1 MKIIDSECHQ
11 QPIRYSKTRLVTAIA
26 SVLIGINVHADS
38 NEVKALE
45 EIIVTATKRE
55 VNMQNV
61 AQSISALSSDDLKKM
76 RAIDM
81 KGVINAFSGVSM
93 VTSQPQQNE
102 ITMRGLTS
110 GTGEW
115 YSDSQVAVY
124 LDEQPMTTASQQVNI
139 RGVDMERIESLQ
151 GPQGTMY
158 GSSSQAGT
166 IRYISNKPNHN
177 GISGQLETSYGFT
190 EGGDDSYDLNG
201 HLNIPL
207 IDDQLA
213 MRVVAY
219 QSRDGGYVDNLYG
232 QSLSGNFDNADLVGG
247 VGGVDKNQN
256 EASIAGGRIA
266 FLWEMADDW
275 SGLLTVVGEQS
286 KYDGHW
292 DTDPSLGDHKITAF
306 ADDQSDSKWYS
317 AAFNLTGDLG
327 FAELSATVTHL
338 ERDISY
344 LHDQNVYNQYK
355 DRTYHT
361 VDAAYPSRY
370 DTDYNRS
377 LWFNEQNQERDALEI
392 RLASLGD
399 SRLSWVAGVFYE
411 DVYDEWYAG
420 TVHENLADTASAAA
434 ASAYVA
440 YNQLEAEYLSDPNV
454 SYGNIFERTVQQTA
468 LFAEVSYDISDHF
481 ALRVGSRWS
490 EYKRDTSDA
499 YYYPFKL
506 DESENT
512 RSKIDDSI
520 YKVALQYQIDD
531 DRMVYALYSQGFRL
545 GGQNAPRA
553 VASGFVN
560 QTYDSDTLDNYEL
573 GIKSQWF
580 DNRLQ
585 VNSQLFHMVWSD
597 YQTNISGDDNWYD
610 HGTVNAGDAEVTG
623 LELDIALQ
631 ASENLKI
638 KANVF
643 FARPEFKDDIVYS
656 AAPDQQAFLPNGD
669 ENPNFDGYDIEAGMR
684 MPNSP
689 KYKGWLS
696 INYDIPDL
704 FGGDAWVYFE
714 TSYQAE
720 SWNEIYNIPRKDD
733 DNDGDNDGVT
743 EGLSKP
749 YSVSS
754 LSFGVD
760 MPNDLSVTLL
770 LDNVFDKATSTY
782 VSTGNNDNADAFGDS
797 RWHNTQ
803 SFERPRTFWVTL
815 RKDF

>member
-1 MKIIDSECHQ
+1 MKIIDSEAHQ

-38 NEVKALE
+38 DEVKALE

-55 VNMQNV
+55 VNIQNV

-93 VTSQPQQNE
+93 VSSNPQQNE

-190 EGGDDSYDLNG
+190 KGGDDSYDLNG

-219 QSRDGGYVDNLYG
+219 QSKDGGYVDNLYG

-256 EASIAGGRIA
+256 EGSIAGGRIA
-266 FLWEMADDW
+266 FLWEMTDDW

-317 AAFNLTGDLG
+317 TAFSLTGDLG

-355 DRTYHT
+355 DKTYHT
-361 VDAAYPSRY
+361 AEGAYANRY

-399 SRLSWVAGVFYE
+399 SRLSWVAGAFYE
-411 DVYDEWYAG
+411 DVYDDWYAG
-420 TVHENLADTASAAA
+420 TVHENLADTPSAAA
-434 ASAYVA
+434 ASGYVA

-454 SYGNIFERTVQQTA
+454 SYANIFERTVQQTA
-468 LFAEVSYDISDHF
+468 LFAEVSYDISDQF
-481 ALRVGSRWS
+481 TLRVGSRWS

-512 RSKIDDSI
+512 RSKVDDSI
-520 YKVALQYQIDD
+520 HKVALQYQIDD

-545 GGQNAPRA
+545 GGQNGPRA

-610 HGTVNAGDAEVTG
+610 HGTVNAGDAQVTG

-638 KANVF
+638 KANMF
-643 FARPEFKDDIVYS
+643 FARSEFKDSIV
-656 AAPDQQAFLPNGD
+656 D
-669 ENPNFDGYDIEAGMR
+669 DIEAGMR

-782 VSTGNNDNADAFGDS
+782 VSTGNNDDADAFGDS

>member
-1 MKIIDSECHQ
+1 MELKDRDNYQTRRLIHQ
-11 QPIRYSKTRLVTAIA
+11 NHHFNKVPLAVAIA
-26 SVLIGINVHADS
+26 SVLMGVNVSA
-38 NEVKALE
+38 EPVKALE

-55 VNMQNV
+55 VNIQNV

-81 KGVINAFSGVSM
+81 KGVINAFSGVSLAS
-93 VTSQPQQNE
+93 TAPQQHS
-102 ITMRGLTS
+102 ITMRGLSS

-124 LDEQPMTTASQQVNI
+124 LDEQPMTTASQQVNV

-190 EGGDDSYDLNG
+190 KGGDDSYDLNG

-256 EASIAGGRIA
+256 EGSIAGGRIA
-266 FLWEMADDW
+266 FLWEMTDDW

-286 KYDGHW
+286 KYDGQW
-292 DTDPSLGDHKITAF
+292 DTDPSLGDHKMTAF

-317 AAFNLTGDLG
+317 TAFNLTGDLG

-355 DRTYHT
+355 DKTYHT
-361 VDAAYPSRY
+361 AEGAYANRY

-377 LWFNEQNQERDALEI
+377 LWFNDQNQERDALEI

-399 SRLSWVAGVFYE
+399 SRLSWVAGAFYE
-411 DVYDEWYAG
+411 DVYDDWYAG
-420 TVHENLADTASAAA
+420 TVHENLADTPSAAA
-434 ASAYVA
+434 ASGYVA
-440 YNQLEAEYLSDPNV
+440 YNQLDAKYLSDPNV
-454 SYGNIFERTVQQTA
+454 SYANIFERTVQQTA
-468 LFAEVSYDISDHF
+468 LFAEVSYDISDQF
-481 ALRVGSRWS
+481 TLRVGSRWS

-499 YYYPFKL
+499 FYYPFKL

-512 RSKIDDSI
+512 RSKVDDSI
-520 YKVALQYQIDD
+520 HKVALQYQIDD

-545 GGQNAPRA
+545 GRQNGPRA
-553 VASGFVN
+553 AASGFVN
-560 QTYDSDTLDNYEL
+560 RTYESDTLDNYEL

-643 FARPEFKDDIVYS
+643 FARSEFKDSIV
-656 AAPDQQAFLPNGD
+656 D
-669 ENPNFDGYDIEAGMR
+669 DIEAGMR

-720 SWNEIYNIPRKDD
+720 SWNEIYNIPRKDDDD

-782 VSTGNNDNADAFGDS
+782 VSTGNNDDADAFGDS

>member
-1 MKIIDSECHQ
+1 MKIIDSEAHQ

-38 NEVKALE
+38 DEVKALE

-55 VNMQNV
+55 VNIQNV

-93 VTSQPQQNE
+93 VSSNPQQNE

-124 LDEQPMTTASQQVNI
+124 LDEQPMTTASQQVNV

-190 EGGDDSYDLNG
+190 KGGDDSYDLNG

-219 QSRDGGYVDNLYG
+219 QSKDGGYVDNLYG

-256 EASIAGGRIA
+256 EGSIAGGRIA
-266 FLWEMADDW
+266 FLWEMTDDW

-317 AAFNLTGDLG
+317 TAFSLTGDLG

-355 DRTYHT
+355 DKTYHT
-361 VDAAYPSRY
+361 AEGAYANRY

-399 SRLSWVAGVFYE
+399 SRLSWVAGAFYE
-411 DVYDEWYAG
+411 DVYDDWYAG
-420 TVHENLADTASAAA
+420 TVHENLADTPSAAA
-434 ASAYVA
+434 ASGYVA

-454 SYGNIFERTVQQTA
+454 SYANIFERTVQQTA
-468 LFAEVSYDISDHF
+468 LFAEVSYDISDQF
-481 ALRVGSRWS
+481 TLRVGSRWS

-499 YYYPFKL
+499 FYYPFKL

-512 RSKIDDSI
+512 RSKVDDSI
-520 YKVALQYQIDD
+520 HKVALQYQIDD

-545 GGQNAPRA
+545 GGQNGPRA

-610 HGTVNAGDAEVTG
+610 HGTVNAGDAQVTG

-638 KANVF
+638 KANMF
-643 FARPEFKDDIVYS
+643 FARSEFKDSIV
-656 AAPDQQAFLPNGD
+656 D
-669 ENPNFDGYDIEAGMR
+669 DIEAGMR

-704 FGGDAWVYFE
+704 FGGDAWLYFE

-733 DNDGDNDGVT
+733 DDDDGDNDGVI

-782 VSTGNNDNADAFGDS
+782 VSTGNNDDADAFGDS
-797 RWHNTQ
+797 RWHNMQ

>member
-1 MKIIDSECHQ
+1 MKIIDSEAHQ

-38 NEVKALE
+38 DEVKALE

-55 VNMQNV
+55 VNIQNV

-93 VTSQPQQNE
+93 VSSNPQQNE

-124 LDEQPMTTASQQVNI
+124 LDEQPMTTASQQVNV

-190 EGGDDSYDLNG
+190 KGGDDSYDLNG

-219 QSRDGGYVDNLYG
+219 QSKDGGYVDNLYG

-256 EASIAGGRIA
+256 EGSIAGGRIA
-266 FLWEMADDW
+266 FLWEMTDDW

-317 AAFNLTGDLG
+317 TAFSLTGDLG

-355 DRTYHT
+355 DKTYHT
-361 VDAAYPSRY
+361 AEGAYANRY

-399 SRLSWVAGVFYE
+399 SRLSWVAGAFYE
-411 DVYDEWYAG
+411 DVYDDWYAG
-420 TVHENLADTASAAA
+420 TVHENLADTPSAAA
-434 ASAYVA
+434 ASGYVA

-454 SYGNIFERTVQQTA
+454 SYANIFKRTVQQTA
-468 LFAEVSYDISDHF
+468 LFAEVAYDISDQF
-481 ALRVGSRWS
+481 TLRVGSRWS
-490 EYKRDTSDA
+490 EYKRDTYDA
-499 YYYPFKL
+499 TYYPNLMGAPLEPK
-506 DESENT
+506 
-512 RSKIDDSI
+512 SKTSDSI
-520 YKVALQYQIDD
+520 YKVALQYQIDE
-531 DRMVYALYSQGFRL
+531 DRMIYALYSQGFRL
-545 GGQNAPRA
+545 GGTNP
-553 VASGFVN
+553 VAASLNGYVN
-560 QTYDSDTLDNYEL
+560 ETYKSDTLDNYEL
-573 GIKSQWF
+573 GMKSQWF

-585 VNSQLFHMVWSD
+585 VNSQIFHMVWSD
-597 YQTNISGDDNWYD
+597 YQRNVSAERWWEN
-610 HGTVNAGDAEVTG
+610 GTVNVGDAEVTG

-631 ASENLKI
+631 ATENLKI

-643 FARPEFKDDIVYS
+643 FANSEFKDSAIYRQS
-656 AAPDQQAFLPNGD
+656 AAEPDPSDDCNVP
-669 ENPNFDGYDIEAGMR
+669 EKTDGTQSAWDICAGMS

-689 KYKGWLS
+689 KYKGSLS

-704 FGGDAWVYFE
+704 FGGDAWVYFD

-720 SWNEIYNIPRKDD
+720 SWNNVSRIFEKDT
-733 DNDGDNDGVT
+733 N
-743 EGLSKP
+743 GLSKP

-782 VSTGNNDNADAFGDS
+782 VSTGNNDDADAFGDS
-797 RWHNTQ
+797 RWHNMQ

>member
-1 MKIIDSECHQ
+1 MKIIDSEAHQ

-38 NEVKALE
+38 DEVKALE

-55 VNMQNV
+55 VNIQNV

-93 VTSQPQQNE
+93 VSSNPQQNE

-124 LDEQPMTTASQQVNI
+124 LDEQPMTTASQQVNV

-190 EGGDDSYDLNG
+190 KGGDDSYDLNG

-256 EASIAGGRIA
+256 EGSIAGGRIA
-266 FLWEMADDW
+266 FLWEMTDDW

-317 AAFNLTGDLG
+317 TAFSLTGDLG

-355 DRTYHT
+355 DKTYHT
-361 VDAAYPSRY
+361 AEGAYANRY

-399 SRLSWVAGVFYE
+399 SRLSWVAGAFYE
-411 DVYDEWYAG
+411 DVYDDWYAG
-420 TVHENLADTASAAA
+420 TVHENLADTPSAAA
-434 ASAYVA
+434 ASGYVA

-454 SYGNIFERTVQQTA
+454 SYANIFERTVQQTA
-468 LFAEVSYDISDHF
+468 LFAEVSYDISDQF
-481 ALRVGSRWS
+481 TLRVGSRWS

-499 YYYPFKL
+499 FYYPFKL

-512 RSKIDDSI
+512 RSKVDDSI
-520 YKVALQYQIDD
+520 HKVALQYQIDD

-545 GGQNAPRA
+545 GGQNGPRA

-610 HGTVNAGDAEVTG
+610 HGTVNAGDAQVTG

-638 KANVF
+638 KANMF
-643 FARPEFKDDIVYS
+643 FARSEFKDSIV
-656 AAPDQQAFLPNGD
+656 D
-669 ENPNFDGYDIEAGMR
+669 DIEAGMS

-704 FGGDAWVYFE
+704 FGGDAWLYFE

-733 DNDGDNDGVT
+733 DDDDGDNDGVI

-782 VSTGNNDNADAFGDS
+782 VSTGNNDDADAFGDS
-797 RWHNTQ
+797 RWHNMQ

>member
-1 MKIIDSECHQ
+1 MKIIDSEAHQ

-38 NEVKALE
+38 DEVKALE

-55 VNMQNV
+55 VNIQNV

-93 VTSQPQQNE
+93 VSSNPQQNE

-190 EGGDDSYDLNG
+190 KGGDDSYDLNG

-256 EASIAGGRIA
+256 EGSIAGGRIA
-266 FLWEMADDW
+266 FLWEMTDDW

-317 AAFNLTGDLG
+317 TAFSLTGDLG

-355 DRTYHT
+355 DKTYHT
-361 VDAAYPSRY
+361 AEGAYANRY

-399 SRLSWVAGVFYE
+399 SRLSWVAGAFYE
-411 DVYDEWYAG
+411 DVYDDWYAG
-420 TVHENLADTASAAA
+420 TVHENLADTPSAAA
-434 ASAYVA
+434 ASGYVA

-454 SYGNIFERTVQQTA
+454 SYANIFERTVQQTA
-468 LFAEVSYDISDHF
+468 LFAEVSYDISDQF
-481 ALRVGSRWS
+481 TLRVGSRWS

-512 RSKIDDSI
+512 RSKVDDSI
-520 YKVALQYQIDD
+520 HKVALQYQIDD

-545 GGQNAPRA
+545 GGQNGPRA

-610 HGTVNAGDAEVTG
+610 HGTVNAGDAQVTG

-638 KANVF
+638 KANMF
-643 FARPEFKDDIVYS
+643 FARSEFKDSIV
-656 AAPDQQAFLPNGD
+656 D
-669 ENPNFDGYDIEAGMR
+669 DIEAGMR

-782 VSTGNNDNADAFGDS
+782 VSTGNNDDADAFGDS

>member
-1 MKIIDSECHQ
+1 MELKDRDNYQTRRLIHQ
-11 QPIRYSKTRLVTAIA
+11 NHHFNKVPLAVAIA
-26 SVLIGINVHADS
+26 SVLMGVNVSA
-38 NEVKALE
+38 EPVKALE

-55 VNMQNV
+55 VNIQNV

-93 VTSQPQQNE
+93 VSSNPQQNE

-124 LDEQPMTTASQQVNI
+124 LDEQPMTTASQQVNV

-190 EGGDDSYDLNG
+190 KGGDDSYDLNG

-256 EASIAGGRIA
+256 EGSIAGGRIA
-266 FLWEMADDW
+266 FLWEMTDDW

-306 ADDQSDSKWYS
+306 TDDQSDSKWYS
-317 AAFNLTGDLG
+317 TAFNLTGDLG

-355 DRTYHT
+355 DKTYHT
-361 VDAAYPSRY
+361 AEGAYANRY

-377 LWFNEQNQERDALEI
+377 LWFNDQNQERDALEI

-399 SRLSWVAGVFYE
+399 SRLSWVAGAFYE
-411 DVYDEWYAG
+411 DVYDDWYAG
-420 TVHENLADTASAAA
+420 TVHENLADTPSAAA
-434 ASAYVA
+434 ASGYVA
-440 YNQLEAEYLSDPNV
+440 YNQLDAKYLSDPNV
-454 SYGNIFERTVQQTA
+454 SYANIFERTVQQTA
-468 LFAEVSYDISDHF
+468 LFAEVSYDISDQF
-481 ALRVGSRWS
+481 TLRVGSRWS

-499 YYYPFKL
+499 FYYPFKL

-512 RSKIDDSI
+512 RSKVDDSI
-520 YKVALQYQIDD
+520 HKVALQYQIDD

-545 GGQNAPRA
+545 GGQNGPRA

-610 HGTVNAGDAEVTG
+610 HGTVNAGDAQVTG

-638 KANVF
+638 KANMF
-643 FARPEFKDDIVYS
+643 FARSEFKDSIV
-656 AAPDQQAFLPNGD
+656 D
-669 ENPNFDGYDIEAGMR
+669 DIEAGMR

-704 FGGDAWVYFE
+704 FGGDAWLYFE

-733 DNDGDNDGVT
+733 DDDDGDNDGVT

-782 VSTGNNDNADAFGDS
+782 VSTGNNDDADAFGDS